1 MIRKARK
8 DDVKKCIQL
17 LALAMD
23 HFIYKLSGYN
33 DHQKAIEVLEN
44 FFTQENNRLSYENI
58 YVYEEDREILGAICF
73 YDGALAD
80 ELDKPLNE
88 HLEFLGINEK
98 VLKECENEFYLDS
111 ICVDEKARGKGIA
124 KKLIECAFNEALKN
138 GKKLSLIVEDE
149 NINAKMLYEKMGFK
163 FIKNKIFHSH
173 KYEYREKGE

>member
-1 MIRKARK
+1 MIRRARK

-44 FFTQENNRLSYENI
+44 FFTHKNNRLSYENI
-58 YVYEEDREILGAICF
+58 YVYEEDNEILGVICF

-98 VLKECENEFYLDS
+98 VLKECDNEFYLDS

-124 KKLIECAFNEALKN
+124 KKLIEYAFDEALKN
-138 GKKLSLIVEDE
+138 DKKLSLIVEDE
-149 NINAKMLYEKMGFK
+149 NINAKILYEKMGFK
-163 FIKNKIFHSH
+163 FIKNKIFHTH